1 MLHRCF
7 WGLICFGLWSS
18 SLLGQQDSTLIV
30 NTIKSKI
37 SELDSSLVKQDS
49 FSLNILLSEQLSLG
63 HSNAWVQKKQDIFK
77 DFSSGK
83 LKYNKIKQTS
93 IEEITIGDNLVSVR
107 RKIDVAGKYKNYDFE
122 MKLSVLEIWIKS
134 NRGEWQLWSRQSV
147 KVE

>member
-134 NRGEWQLWSRQSV
+134 NRE
-147 KVE
+147 E